1 MISGFLTLYT
11 DQGKSI
17 TRGLVHKFL
26 RIYPMATIAC
36 FFTLLIKSIASDN
49 LNVLWNLKAL
59 AANFLLIFRGWP
71 FFEMTGYNNPTWYLC
86 ILIQCYLLFYLLN
99 AFARWF
105 GIPKF
110 LLFFGIIILAIGLN
124 YFHLISYYSYRGT
137 EAFFIGAELCET
149 RELIPE
155 RKWEAVT
162 LLILSAI
169 LTVLV
174 PSQQR
179 LILVFAVFPLL
190 IILGFWWKGN
200 QAEWIRLLG
209 KTTFEVYLWHYPLMA
224 TEQMIT
230 RITTLEI
237 RRTYLTMVAFTIL
250 VWLLSIGMY
259 KLVETPVYRRF
270 SRERRAKETLI

>member
-1 MISGFLTLYT
+1 
-11 DQGKSI
+11 
-17 TRGLVHKFL
+17 
-26 RIYPMATIAC
+26 
-36 FFTLLIKSIASDN
+36 
-49 LNVLWNLKAL
+49 
-59 AANFLLIFRGWP
+59 
-71 FFEMTGYNNPTWYLC
+71 MTGYNNPTWYLC

-99 AFARWF
+99 SFARLF

-110 LLFFGIIILAIGLN
+110 WLFLGIIILAIVLN
-124 YFHLISYYSYRGT
+124 HFHLISYYSYRGA

-162 LLILSAI
+162 LLIISAA
-169 LTVLV
+169 LTMLI

-200 QAEWIRLLG
+200 QAEWIRLFG

-230 RITTLEI
+230 RITGLEI
-237 RRTYLTMVAFTIL
+237 PRTYLTMLAFTIL
-250 VWLLSIGMY
+250 VWLLSIGMF
-259 KLVETPVYRRF
+259 KWVEMPINRRLNK
-270 SRERRAKETLI
+270 ERRAT